1 MIAMDRL
8 QAMTTFVRIV
18 EKGSLTAAA
27 EAMETSLPSVVRAL
41 AALERDVGVRL
52 LNRTTRRMR
61 LTEEGALYL
70 ERCRSVLQSVQE
82 LGGLFSS
89 RQAEPQGRLAVT
101 ASVLFGRR
109 YIAPVVADFIRRFPG
124 VNVDL
129 LLLDRVVSLVEEGVD
144 VGVRI
149 GHLGDS
155 SLVAIP
161 VGKVRRVVCASP
173 RYLQRHGTPLDPG
186 DIQRHRCVRF
196 SAVSEEHGW
205 KFSVGRKSVIVPVK
219 VAFSTNQVDAAVD
232 MCVSGLGLGMFLSY
246 QVAPHLARK
255 ALRYVL
261 ESFEPEPLPVNIVY
275 PHARLQSTRVRAFVD
290 QCVET
295 LRNARLA

>member
-1 MIAMDRL
+1 MTSMDKL
-8 QAMTTFVRIV
+8 NAMTTFVRIV

-27 EAMETSLPSVVRAL
+27 DALDTSLPSVVRTL
-41 AALERDVGVRL
+41 AALEREVGVRL
-52 LNRTTRRMR
+52 LNRTTRRMH
-61 LTEEGALYL
+61 LTEEGIQYL
-70 ERCRSVLQSVQE
+70 DKCRILLQSVQE
-82 LGGLFSS
+82 MDAMFSA

-129 LLLDRVVSLVEEGVD
+129 LLLDRVVNLVEEGVD

-161 VGKVRRVVCASP
+161 VGRVRRVVCASL
-173 RYLQRHGTPLDPG
+173 RYLQSHGTPREPG

-205 KFSVGRKSVIVPVK
+205 KFSAGRKSVIVPVK

-255 ALRYVL
+255 TLRYVL
-261 ESFEPEPLPVNIVY
+261 EGFEPEPLPVNIVY

-290 QCVET
+290 QCAET
-295 LRNARLA
+295 LRKARLA

>member
-70 ERCRSVLQSVQE
+70 ERCRSVLQSIQE

-89 RQAEPQGRLAVT
+89 RQDEPQGRLAVT

-109 YIAPVVADFIRRFPG
+109 YIAPVVAGFIRRFPG